1 MASDAEDEG
10 HIEHLEAKFLVDKQ
24 KRIENAMSWHPKQEK
39 LIKSWG
45 EKALG
50 YRWIHHRCAVRHSTA
65 HTNFSI
71 INIAMTTLAGL
82 GTLVA
87 SSEDENSQ
95 ILLYVF
101 SFLNLSAAGIASV
114 HKFLRCGEQYESNMQ
129 TSKLFSR
136 LARDISLELSLEPED
151 RMNAVEY
158 CHKVRED
165 YDKIIDHAP
174 EVPNDIIKE
183 YKKMMD
189 EEDPENKLAR
199 PEMANGKFKI
209 YSSSERVDNAS
220 IEEHTTRWTNLL
232 NKATSRWRSL
242 QQAEQSAR
250 PTRASVASVV

>member
-1 MASDAEDEG
+1 MASDAGEDD

-82 GTLVA
+82 GTLIS
-87 SSEDENSQ
+87 SSENQNSQ
-95 ILLYVF
+95 ILLYTF
-101 SFLNLSAAGIASV
+101 SFLNLGAAGIASI
-114 HKFLRCGEQYESNMQ
+114 HKFLRCGEQFESNMQ

-158 CHKVRED
+158 CHKIRED

-174 EVPNDIIKE
+174 EVPTDIINE
-183 YKKMMD
+183 YKSMMD
-189 EEDPENKLAR
+189 KEDPENALAR

-209 YSSSERVDNAS
+209 YSSSEKENDAS
-220 IEEHTTRWTNLL
+220 VLEHTTRWTNIL
-232 NKATSRWRSL
+232 NKARRL
-242 QQAEQSAR
+242 K
-250 PTRASVASVV
+250 PVLPV

>member
-1 MASDAEDEG
+1 MEPDAEEG

-82 GTLVA
+82 GTLIS
-87 SSEDENSQ
+87 SSENQNSQ
-95 ILLYVF
+95 ILLYTF
-101 SFLNLSAAGIASV
+101 SFLNLGAAGIASI
-114 HKFLRCGEQYESNMQ
+114 HKFLRCGEQFESNMQ

-158 CHKVRED
+158 CHKIRED

-174 EVPNDIIKE
+174 EVPTDIINE
-183 YKKMMD
+183 YKSMMD
-189 EEDPENKLAR
+189 KEDPENTLAR

-209 YSSSERVDNAS
+209 YSSSEKVDNQS
-220 IEEHTTRWTNLL
+220 IEEHTNRWSNILKQTRKLRL
-232 NKATSRWRSL
+232 
-242 QQAEQSAR
+242 
-250 PTRASVASVV
+250 PV

>member
-1 MASDAEDEG
+1 MASDAGEDD

-82 GTLVA
+82 GTLIA
-87 SSEDENSQ
+87 SSENQNSQ
-95 ILLYVF
+95 ILLYTF
-101 SFLNLSAAGIASV
+101 SFLNLGAAGIASI
-114 HKFLRCGEQYESNMQ
+114 HKFLRCGEQFESNMQ

-158 CHKVRED
+158 CHKIRED

-174 EVPNDIIKE
+174 EVPTDIINE
-183 YKKMMD
+183 YKSMMD
-189 EEDPENKLAR
+189 KEDPENTLAR

-209 YSSSERVDNAS
+209 YSSSEKVDNQS
-220 IEEHTTRWTNLL
+220 IEEHTNRWSNIL
-232 NKATSRWRSL
+232 KQSRKLRL
-242 QQAEQSAR
+242 
-250 PTRASVASVV
+250 PV

>member
-1 MASDAEDEG
+1 MSSDAEDD

-82 GTLVA
+82 GTLIA
-87 SSEDENSQ
+87 SSENQNSQ
-95 ILLYVF
+95 ILLYTF
-101 SFLNLSAAGIASV
+101 SFLNLGAAGIASI
-114 HKFLRCGEQYESNMQ
+114 HKFLRCGEQFESNMQ

-158 CHKVRED
+158 CHKIRED

-174 EVPNDIIKE
+174 EVPTDIINE
-183 YKKMMD
+183 YKSMMD
-189 EEDPENKLAR
+189 KEDPENTLAR

-209 YSSSERVDNAS
+209 YSSSEKVDNQS
-220 IEEHTTRWTNLL
+220 IEEHTNRWSNILKQTRKLRL
-232 NKATSRWRSL
+232 
-242 QQAEQSAR
+242 
-250 PTRASVASVV
+250 PV

>member
-1 MASDAEDEG
+1 MASDADEE

-82 GTLVA
+82 GTLIA
-87 SSEDENSQ
+87 SSENQNSQ
-95 ILLYVF
+95 ILLYTF
-101 SFLNLSAAGIASV
+101 SFLNLGAAGIASI
-114 HKFLRCGEQYESNMQ
+114 HKFLRCGEQFESNMQ

-158 CHKVRED
+158 CHKIRED

-174 EVPNDIIKE
+174 EVPTDIINE
-183 YKKMMD
+183 YKSMMD
-189 EEDPENKLAR
+189 KEDPENTLAR

-209 YSSSERVDNAS
+209 YSSSEKVDNQS
-220 IEEHTTRWTNLL
+220 IEEHTNRWSNILKQTRKLRL
-232 NKATSRWRSL
+232 
-242 QQAEQSAR
+242 
-250 PTRASVASVV
+250 PV

>member
-1 MASDAEDEG
+1 MASDAGEDD

-82 GTLVA
+82 GTLIA
-87 SSEDENSQ
+87 SSENQNSQ
-95 ILLYVF
+95 ILLYTF
-101 SFLNLSAAGIASV
+101 SFLNLGAAGIASI
-114 HKFLRCGEQYESNMQ
+114 HKFLRCGEQFESNMQ

-158 CHKVRED
+158 CHKIRED

-174 EVPNDIIKE
+174 EVPTHIINE
-183 YKKMMD
+183 YKSMMD
-189 EEDPENKLAR
+189 KEDPENTLAR

-209 YSSSERVDNAS
+209 YSSSEKVDNQS
-220 IEEHTTRWTNLL
+220 IEEHTNRWSNIL
-232 NKATSRWRSL
+232 KQSRKLRL
-242 QQAEQSAR
+242 
-250 PTRASVASVV
+250 PV

>member
-1 MASDAEDEG
+1 MSSDAEDD

-50 YRWIHHRCAVRHSTA
+50 YRWIHHRCAVRHSSA

-82 GTLVA
+82 GTLIA
-87 SSEDENSQ
+87 SSENQKSQ
-95 ILLYVF
+95 ILLYTF

-114 HKFLRCGEQYESNMQ
+114 HKFLRCGEQFESNMQ

-158 CHKVRED
+158 CHKIRED

-174 EVPNDIIKE
+174 EVPSYIINE

-189 EEDPENKLAR
+189 EEDPENKLTR

-209 YSSSERVDNAS
+209 YSSSERANDES
-220 IEEHTTRWTNLL
+220 TQEHTIRWTNLL
-232 NKATSRWRSL
+232 NKATSKMRNLSTTNTT
-242 QQAEQSAR
+242 R
-250 PTRASVASVV
+250 PPFASVV

>member
-50 YRWIHHRCAVRHSTA
+50 YRWIHHRCAVRHSVS

-82 GTLVA
+82 GTLIA
-87 SSEDENSQ
+87 SSENQNSQ
-95 ILLYVF
+95 ILLYTF
-101 SFLNLSAAGIASV
+101 SFLNLGAAGIASI
-114 HKFLRCGEQYESNMQ
+114 HKFLRCGEQFESNMQ

-158 CHKVRED
+158 CHKIRED

-174 EVPNDIIKE
+174 EVPTDIINE
-183 YKKMMD
+183 YKSMMD
-189 EEDPENKLAR
+189 KEDPENTLAR

-209 YSSSERVDNAS
+209 YSSSEKVDNQS
-220 IEEHTTRWTNLL
+220 IEEHTNRWSNIL
-232 NKATSRWRSL
+232 KQSRKL
-242 QQAEQSAR
+242 
-250 PTRASVASVV
+250 

>member
-1 MASDAEDEG
+1 MASDAGEDD

-82 GTLVA
+82 GTLIA
-87 SSEDENSQ
+87 SSENQNSQ
-95 ILLYVF
+95 ILLYTF
-101 SFLNLSAAGIASV
+101 SFLNLGAAGIASI
-114 HKFLRCGEQYESNMQ
+114 HKFLRCGEQFESNMQ
-129 TSKLFSR
+129 TSKLFSC

-158 CHKVRED
+158 CHKIRED

-174 EVPNDIIKE
+174 EVPTDIINE
-183 YKKMMD
+183 YKSMMD
-189 EEDPENKLAR
+189 KEDPENTLAR

-209 YSSSERVDNAS
+209 YSSSEKVDNQS
-220 IEEHTTRWTNLL
+220 IEEHTNRWSNILKQTRKLRL
-232 NKATSRWRSL
+232 
-242 QQAEQSAR
+242 
-250 PTRASVASVV
+250 PV

>member
-1 MASDAEDEG
+1 MASDADEE

-82 GTLVA
+82 GTLIA
-87 SSEDENSQ
+87 SSENQNSQ
-95 ILLYVF
+95 ILLYTF
-101 SFLNLSAAGIASV
+101 SFLNLGAAGIASI
-114 HKFLRCGEQYESNMQ
+114 HKFLRCGEQFESNIQ

-158 CHKVRED
+158 CHKIRED

-174 EVPNDIIKE
+174 EVPSDILNE
-183 YKKMMD
+183 YKSMMD
-189 EEDPENKLAR
+189 KEDPENTLAR

-209 YSSSERVDNAS
+209 YSSSEKENDAS
-220 IEEHTTRWTNLL
+220 VLEHTTRWTNIL
-232 NKATSRWRSL
+232 NKARRL
-242 QQAEQSAR
+242 K
-250 PTRASVASVV
+250 PVLPV

>member
-1 MASDAEDEG
+1 MASDAGEDD

-71 INIAMTTLAGL
+71 INIGMTTLAGL
-82 GTLVA
+82 GTLIA
-87 SSEDENSQ
+87 SSENQNSQ
-95 ILLYVF
+95 ILLYTF
-101 SFLNLSAAGIASV
+101 SFLNLGAAGIASI
-114 HKFLRCGEQYESNMQ
+114 HKFLRCGEQFESNMQ
-129 TSKLFSR
+129 TSKFFSR

-158 CHKVRED
+158 CHKIRED

-174 EVPNDIIKE
+174 EVPTDIINE
-183 YKKMMD
+183 YKSMMD
-189 EEDPENKLAR
+189 KEDPENTLAR

-209 YSSSERVDNAS
+209 YSSSEKVDNQS
-220 IEEHTTRWTNLL
+220 IEEHTNRWSNILKQTRKLRL
-232 NKATSRWRSL
+232 
-242 QQAEQSAR
+242 
-250 PTRASVASVV
+250 PV

>member
-1 MASDAEDEG
+1 MASDAGEDD

-82 GTLVA
+82 GTLIS
-87 SSEDENSQ
+87 SSENQNSQ
-95 ILLYVF
+95 ILLYTF
-101 SFLNLSAAGIASV
+101 SFLNLGAAGIASI
-114 HKFLRCGEQYESNMQ
+114 HKFLRCGEQFESNMQ

-158 CHKVRED
+158 CHKIRED

-174 EVPNDIIKE
+174 EVPTDIINE
-183 YKKMMD
+183 YKSMMD
-189 EEDPENKLAR
+189 KEDPENTLAR

-209 YSSSERVDNAS
+209 YSSSEKVDNQS
-220 IEEHTTRWTNLL
+220 IEEHTNRWSNILKQTRKLRL
-232 NKATSRWRSL
+232 
-242 QQAEQSAR
+242 
-250 PTRASVASVV
+250 PV